1 MNNRS
6 PDFEPLVGIEAL
18 REYLGGIPKKT
29 VYKRTFES
37 NINGFPFYK
46 VGRHLRFR
54 ISEVSKLLK
63 KYRSS
68 GGVKR
73 A

>member
-1 MNNRS
+1 MSKSS
-6 PDFEPLVGIEAL
+6 PDFEPLVGMDKL

-29 VYKRTFES
+29 VYKWTFES

-46 VGRHLRFR
+46 VGKHLRFR
-54 ISEVSKLLK
+54 LSEVSNWLK

-68 GGVKR
+68 SGVKR
-73 A
+73 V